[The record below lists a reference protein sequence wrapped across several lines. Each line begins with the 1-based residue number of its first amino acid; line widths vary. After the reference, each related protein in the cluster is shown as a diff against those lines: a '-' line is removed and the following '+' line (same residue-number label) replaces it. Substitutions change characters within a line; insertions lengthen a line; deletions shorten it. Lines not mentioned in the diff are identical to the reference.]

1 MLVSVQAQVMGTAA
15 AREKAAQLARQPN
28 PQNQAVMFF
37 GTSEVAWVPERN
49 TRPWA
54 DMLDPG
60 LLQKGL
66 KRKAFAAAMD
76 QVSSQSLFMGG
87 RC

>member
-1 MLVSVQAQVMGTAA
+1 MGSAA

-49 TRPWA
+49 MRPWA

-76 QVSSQSLFMGG
+76 QVSSHSLFVVG